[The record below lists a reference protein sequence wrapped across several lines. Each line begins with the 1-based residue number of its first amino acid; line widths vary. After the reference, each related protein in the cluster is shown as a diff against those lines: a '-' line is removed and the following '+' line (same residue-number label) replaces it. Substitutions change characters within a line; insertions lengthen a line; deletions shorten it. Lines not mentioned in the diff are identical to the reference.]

1 VVKKFILLVL
11 LLGTQPAFAELY
23 KCSVADKTTYQDKP
37 CPTVETQVIIP
48 SQPDTP
54 PQSTSEVPADTTA
67 TPPAAANNAPVVERD
82 ADGRIKRS
90 EKAKHDFKAENP
102 CPATGK
108 RTGACPGYVI
118 DHIQALVCGGADSP
132 ANMQWQTVAEG
143 KAKDAWERDGCK
155 PSKNATPSQTPE
167 LTPLPESTTPP
178 VIRIGTRG
186 GRYVIGKNG
195 KKRYLPRR
203 R

>member
-1 VVKKFILLVL
+1 MVKKFILLAL
-11 LLGTQPAFAELY
+11 LLGIQPAFAELY

-37 CPTVETQVIIP
+37 CQTVAAQTLI
-48 SQPDTP
+48 P
-54 PQSTSEVPADTTA
+54 PQPVIPLPASGSSADTSPVPQTVIN
-67 TPPAAANNAPVVERD
+67 PAPVVERD

-118 DHIQALVCGGADSP
+118 DHIQALACGGADSP

-143 KAKDAWERDGCK
+143 KAKDAWERDGCQ
-155 PSKNATPSQTPE
+155 PSNKNATPSQTPE

-186 GRYVIGKNG
+186 GRYVMGKNG

-203 R
+203 P